1 MVKTAVQVSLVT
13 KYAGGKAPIQQQQPK
28 NNSFNEQNSER
39 QMQESHK
46 FQQRVKQRQE
56 VEQQHEYD
64 RLQVQ
69 KNTQRIDNPQSD
81 IAWLSTSDHPEKRIG
96 SKKSEIKASRDR
108 DGVARI
114 SGMARNTLDTTVRS
128 NDVSNAQNKGTAKF
142 DKEKGNMR
150 GANTITGKTA
160 AANRTKTMDSAAN
173 KRSNGEAD
181 CGQREAKKQRPSA
194 SLRKEI
200 PGEIIDLA
208 CDASSDSEAERE
220 EVEKVRTA
228 KGILFLNHLISQ
240 EAELLKVPPVFS
252 PGILYR
258 ILTLR
263 FYPHELFL
271 LNALQR
277 NHKMVNELCGL
288 KIRTC
293 LY

>member
-1 MVKTAVQVSLVT
+1 MVKTAVQVALVT
-13 KYAGGKAPIQQQQPK
+13 KYAGGKAPIQHQQPK
-28 NNSFNEQNSER
+28 SNSFYEQNSER
-39 QMQESHK
+39 LMQESHK
-46 FQQRVKQRQE
+46 FQQKVKQDLE
-56 VEQQHEYD
+56 VKQQHEYD
-64 RLQVQ
+64 RRQVQ
-69 KNTQRIDNPQSD
+69 KNTQLVENPQSD
-81 IAWLSTSDHPEKRIG
+81 VAWLSTSNHPEKRIG
-96 SKKSEIKASRDR
+96 SKKNEIKASRAK

-114 SGMARNTLDTTVRS
+114 SGTAKITLDTTVRS
-128 NDVSNAQNKGTAKF
+128 NDVSNAQTKGTGKF

-150 GANTITGKTA
+150 GANTITGKTV

-173 KRSNGEAD
+173 KRSNGEVDQEKRD

-194 SLRKEI
+194 SSRKDI

-258 ILTLR
+258 ILTLK
-263 FYPHELFL
+263 FYP
-271 LNALQR
+271 
-277 NHKMVNELCGL
+277 
-288 KIRTC
+288 
-293 LY
+293 